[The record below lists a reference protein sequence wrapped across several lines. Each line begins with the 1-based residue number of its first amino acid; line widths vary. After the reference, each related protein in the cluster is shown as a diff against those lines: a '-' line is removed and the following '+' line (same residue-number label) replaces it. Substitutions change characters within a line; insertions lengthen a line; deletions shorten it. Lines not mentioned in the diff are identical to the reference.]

1 MIGLKAIPARTFG
14 ILMSVEPA
22 LAAFAGLI
30 FLHEVLTP
38 AQWLAVGLVIAA
50 STGSTLT
57 SRHADRD
64 EANAEEGWQG

>member
-1 MIGLKAIPARTFG
+1 
-14 ILMSVEPA
+14 MSMEPA

-38 AQWLAVGLVIAA
+38 PQWLAVVLVIAA

-57 SRHADRD
+57 RRRADR
-64 EANAEEGWQG
+64 NEELGAIS